1 MLLKYKEVKLKN
13 INLLNLKICLN
24 IELFFVLFVDI
35 LFIYVSV
42 ILSSIYYHF
51 SVFMN
56 KKEYFYLVLLLGIYN
71 LD

>member
-24 IELFFVLFVDI
+24 IEIENELKFVLFVDI

-42 ILSSIYYHF
+42 ILSSIYYF
-51 SVFMN
+51 V
-56 KKEYFYLVLLLGIYN
+56 YYW
-71 LD
+71 

>member
-42 ILSSIYYHF
+42 ILSSIYYF
-51 SVFMN
+51 V
-56 KKEYFYLVLLLGIYN
+56 YYL
-71 LD
+71 

>member
-13 INLLNLKICLN
+13 INLSNLKIYLN

-42 ILSSIYYHF
+42 ILSSIYHIF
-51 SVFMN
+51 FNLIFML
-56 KKEYFYLVLLLGIYN
+56 FC
-71 LD
+71 

>member
-13 INLLNLKICLN
+13 INLLNLKICHN

-42 ILSSIYYHF
+42 ILSFIYYHF
-51 SVFMN
+51 FSIYQ
-56 KKEYFYLVLLLGIYN
+56 KERIFIF
-71 LD
+71 DFI

>member
-24 IELFFVLFVDI
+24 IEIENELKFVLFVDI

-42 ILSSIYYHF
+42 ILSSIYYF
-51 SVFMN
+51 V
-56 KKEYFYLVLLLGIYN
+56 YY
-71 LD
+71 